1 MALDSTYLQV
11 SDGTAD
17 AAIMH
22 ITNSRSIGATTIQ
35 VDTVAAIPAKFIAIY
50 GTLGSDGFI
59 TAASM
64 RNFYGHLSGGN
75 LEIDGFLPGS
85 TDNGN
90 TDGQV
95 VVIKP
100 NTFWANFVA
109 QQSVDAYT
117 NSVNLK
123 AGWIPFPATLTY
135 ASADTASGGAT
146 STNGVSTYTATM
158 SGDYS
163 GVFSQGMRLWLTQT
177 TSKFFIITKVDYSG
191 GTTTLTFFGGT
202 DYSLANA
209 TITAAYYSVFKAPYG
224 FPLDPGKWTVVMKN
238 TSSYSQSTPVASTWY
253 NVNVSLSLTVPIG
266 SFVVSYDA
274 PLNGSKSSATAFNVW
289 ATLSTANNS
298 ESNADSSTIFVVNG
312 ASATLGGYFM
322 ARRSINLILT
332 AKTLYYLNCRTST
345 AGGGVSVG
353 FDGSQVPTFIF
364 ALCAYL

>member
-17 AAIMH
+17 AALMH

-109 QQSVDAYT
+109 QQAVDAYT

-177 TSKFFIITKVDYSG
+177 TSKFFIITKVAYSG
-191 GTTTLTFFGGT
+191 GTTTLTFYGGT

-209 TITAAYYSVFKAPYG
+209 TITAAYYSAFKAPYG
-224 FPLDPGKWTVVMKN
+224 FPLDPAKWTVETIN
-238 TSSYSQSTPVASTWY
+238 TNNGFQSSPAVGTWY
-253 NVNVSLSLTVPIG
+253 NIDTVQITVPIG
-266 SFVVSYDA
+266 SW
-274 PLNGSKSSATAFNVW
+274 NVFYQ
-289 ATLSTANNS
+289 ASVYGAKGTTLTTSLFITLSTANNS
-298 ESNADSSTIFVVNG
+298 QSDINMSAQVFSEG
-312 ASATLGGYFM
+312 ASGTIGIVGTVGRQKFVTNSSAKQTQYINRKTDTSGVTGINTQANVAPTILRAVCTL
-322 ARRSINLILT
+322 L
-332 AKTLYYLNCRTST
+332 
-345 AGGGVSVG
+345 
-353 FDGSQVPTFIF
+353 
-364 ALCAYL
+364 